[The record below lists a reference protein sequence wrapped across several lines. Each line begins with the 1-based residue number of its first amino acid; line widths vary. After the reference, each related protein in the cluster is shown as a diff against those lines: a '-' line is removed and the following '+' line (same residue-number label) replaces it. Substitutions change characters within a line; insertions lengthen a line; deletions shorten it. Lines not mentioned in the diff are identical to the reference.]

1 MNIAI
6 VGGSG
11 KMGRWFA
18 GLLLKEG
25 HEIVITGRSKK
36 RLKDAG
42 QQLGVPVAANV
53 DAVRWADVVLLSVPI
68 DDFVDVV
75 KQVAPY
81 TRPDQTLIEITSV
94 KMLPLEAIHTY
105 IKTEK
110 VLGVHPMFGPG
121 ATGIAH
127 HNFVLT
133 PTNDAERD
141 LAGTVNKY
149 LEERGGRVVTMSPDE
164 HDEMMSVVLS
174 FCHFIALVSADTLL
188 DVGRLQQLNTI
199 GGTSYRMLMTF
210 IASVISEDPSL
221 YAALQM
227 NLPFTVKMETLFQDK
242 VKKWAD
248 MVKSGESQEFIANME
263 HIKSVFAAEN
273 TDVDEAYRNGYKLV
287 ENLSKTGG

>member
-1 MNIAI
+1 MKIAI
-6 VGGSG
+6 LGGSG

-25 HEIVITGRSKK
+25 HDITITGRNPE
-36 RLKDAG
+36 RLKNAG
-42 QQLGVPVAANV
+42 QQLGVPVATNI
-53 DAVRWADVVLLSVPI
+53 DAVEWADVVLISVPI
-68 DDFVDVV
+68 DDFAEVV
-75 KQVAPY
+75 KQIAAHI
-81 TRPDQTLIEITSV
+81 RQDQIIIEITSV

-105 IKTEK
+105 VRSEK

-121 ATGIAH
+121 ATDLAN

-133 PTNDAERD
+133 PTNDTERD
-141 LAGTVNKY
+141 LADKVGDY
-149 LEERGGRVVTMSPDE
+149 LKARGGKVVTMSPDK

-248 MVKSGESQEFIANME
+248 MVKNGKRPEFISSME

-287 ENLSKTGG
+287 ENL

>member
-1 MNIAI
+1 M
-6 VGGSG
+6 
-11 KMGRWFA
+11 
-18 GLLLKEG
+18 
-25 HEIVITGRSKK
+25 ITGRSPE
-36 RLKDAG
+36 RLNDAG
-42 QQLGVPVAANV
+42 QQLGVQTAANV
-53 DAVRWADVVLLSVPI
+53 DAVRWSDVVLLSVPI

-81 TRPDQTLIEITSV
+81 IRPDQTIIEITSI
-94 KMLPLEAIHTY
+94 KMLPLETIHTY
-105 IKTEK
+105 VKTDR

-121 ATGIAH
+121 ATDIAH

-133 PTNDAERD
+133 PTNDIEKD
-141 LAGTVNKY
+141 LARKVGKY
-149 LEERGGRVVTMSPDE
+149 LEGRGGKVVTMSPDE

-248 MVKSGESQEFIANME
+248 MVGNRDRHEFISNME
-263 HIKSVFAAEN
+263 HIKRVFATEN

-287 ENLSKTGG
+287 ENL